1 MTKKDQ
7 IHEKWSKLGRVSHF
21 ECLARASEYFYVL
34 ANDWNLLR
42 TSRGRKYLLTKK
54 IARLTQ
60 NKESPYMSPLSPRPL
75 QYENLIETLKLL

>member
-21 ECLARASEYFYVL
+21 ECLACASEYFSAL

-54 IARLTQ
+54 IARLDPARI
-60 NKESPYMSPLSPRPL
+60 KKKYICGHYPLDPYTMK
-75 QYENLIETLKLL
+75 I